1 MQVCLLPELH
11 HGLHG
16 LSQEKLLATRVSF
29 LKIAKDLLHN
39 VGVVALALEPLLSN
53 DDNGKNNDND

>member
-1 MQVCLLPELH
+1 MD
-11 HGLHG
+11 LHG